1 MVRVNTAQIAL
12 VVFTY
17 LVAIWIGWA
26 GQLLR
31 ENGLAATRRELR
43 QAYRDYD
50 ELLTVLHCSPV
61 VQEEV
66 RASAVIRPRQAAHLN
81 IVRGGEGA

>member
-1 MVRVNTAQIAL
+1 MVSVNTAQIAL

-50 ELLTVLHCSPV
+50 ELLTVLHFSPV

-66 RASAVIRPRQAAHLN
+66 TAPFGSPVGGSRHLN